1 MEIEELIQQGK
12 ELKRDLQCHYS
23 DFGNYYTHTD
33 NNAYERWLALTRR
46 YLKTYYSGDD
56 FIPDFEKAAKEI
68 DPSPE
73 QMDKMLAILDALD
86 QLPEVVKTHNEKSE
100 PRVTINNTQLQ
111 SQSQSQNVMLKVFV
125 EALHEELSGKQ
136 IRELKSVAED
146 ENLNEEEKK
155 STILDKIKEF
165 GKDTLASIVANV
177 LTNPTIWGMM

>member
-1 MEIEELIQQGK
+1 MELNELIQQGRV
-12 ELKRDLQCHYS
+12 LKSSLQFHT
-23 DFGNYYTHTD
+23 GNYFDYYTHA
-33 NNAYERWLALTRR
+33 NNQEYESWLMLTRR
-46 YLKTYYSGDD
+46 YINTMYTGDK
-56 FIPDFEKAAKEI
+56 FVTEFELLSEERN
-68 DPSPE
+68 PTPE
-73 QMDKMLAILDALD
+73 LFDKMLAILEAMK
-86 QLPEVVKTHNEKSE
+86 QLPEDVKGTTEKAN
-100 PRVTINNTQLQ
+100 PMVAITNTQNQ
-111 SQSQSQNVMLKVFV
+111 SQSKNVMLKVFV